1 MDFVTLVVLSIPLAL
16 LLMRLR
22 PASLRLYLAAA
33 MLPSFILLN
42 VHMVLAPNLAFIAT
56 SWPAELLPSPRGCC
70 GGCSRAVGRGR
81 RWRRPPAGAGL
92 RRRRQPWQAPATLPP
107 MDDTPDLQQQ
117 LLEQAE
123 NINALK
129 DNQFA
134 LVAQVQVLQ
143 ATLAAVLLNHP
154 DRAALVTT
162 FERYMKVAKE
172 AAPGLA
178 TRMEGL
184 EAGILSLMGKHQA

>member
-1 MDFVTLVVLSIPLAL
+1 VIQAL
-16 LLMRLR
+16 
-22 PASLRLYLAAA
+22 P
-33 MLPSFILLN
+33 
-42 VHMVLAPNLAFIAT
+42 
-56 SWPAELLPSPRGCC
+56 ELE
-70 GGCSRAVGRGR
+70 RAVRAAP
-81 RWRRPPAGAGL
+81 WRRQ
-92 RRRRQPWQAPATLPP
+92 RDCTSRLPHHRDCYIAR
-107 MDDTPDLQQQ
+107 MDDTQIQDQ

-154 DRAALVTT
+154 DRPALVTT

-172 AAPGLA
+172 AAPSLSN
-178 TRMEGL
+178 RMEGL

>member
-1 MDFVTLVVLSIPLAL
+1 LCLAL
-16 LLMRLR
+16 
-22 PASLRLYLAAA
+22 ACY
-33 MLPSFILLN
+33 
-42 VHMVLAPNLAFIAT
+42 IACM
-56 SWPAELLPSPRGCC
+56 E
-70 GGCSRAVGRGR
+70 
-81 RWRRPPAGAGL
+81 
-92 RRRRQPWQAPATLPP
+92 
-107 MDDTPDLQQQ
+107 DTPDLQNQ

-154 DRAALVTT
+154 DRAALVVT

-172 AAPGLA
+172 AAPTLA

>member
-1 MDFVTLVVLSIPLAL
+1 
-16 LLMRLR
+16 
-22 PASLRLYLAAA
+22 
-33 MLPSFILLN
+33 
-42 VHMVLAPNLAFIAT
+42 
-56 SWPAELLPSPRGCC
+56 
-70 GGCSRAVGRGR
+70 
-81 RWRRPPAGAGL
+81 
-92 RRRRQPWQAPATLPP
+92 
-107 MDDTPDLQQQ
+107 MDDTQIQDQ

-154 DRAALVTT
+154 DRAALAVT

-172 AAPGLA
+172 AAPTLA

>member
-1 MDFVTLVVLSIPLAL
+1 M
-16 LLMRLR
+16 
-22 PASLRLYLAAA
+22 
-33 MLPSFILLN
+33 
-42 VHMVLAPNLAFIAT
+42 
-56 SWPAELLPSPRGCC
+56 E
-70 GGCSRAVGRGR
+70 
-81 RWRRPPAGAGL
+81 
-92 RRRRQPWQAPATLPP
+92 
-107 MDDTPDLQQQ
+107 DTPDLQQQ

-143 ATLAAVLLNHP
+143 AALAAVLLNHP
-154 DRAALVTT
+154 DRPALVAT

-172 AAPGLA
+172 AAPTLA

-184 EAGILSLMGKHQA
+184 EAGVLSLMGKHQA

>member
-1 MDFVTLVVLSIPLAL
+1 M
-16 LLMRLR
+16 
-22 PASLRLYLAAA
+22 
-33 MLPSFILLN
+33 
-42 VHMVLAPNLAFIAT
+42 
-56 SWPAELLPSPRGCC
+56 
-70 GGCSRAVGRGR
+70 
-81 RWRRPPAGAGL
+81 
-92 RRRRQPWQAPATLPP
+92 
-107 MDDTPDLQQQ
+107 DTPDIQAQ

-178 TRMEGL
+178 SRMEGL

>member
-1 MDFVTLVVLSIPLAL
+1 
-16 LLMRLR
+16 
-22 PASLRLYLAAA
+22 
-33 MLPSFILLN
+33 
-42 VHMVLAPNLAFIAT
+42 
-56 SWPAELLPSPRGCC
+56 
-70 GGCSRAVGRGR
+70 
-81 RWRRPPAGAGL
+81 
-92 RRRRQPWQAPATLPP
+92 
-107 MDDTPDLQQQ
+107 MDDNQLQEQ
-117 LLEQAE
+117 LTEHGD
-123 NINALK
+123 NIGALK

-154 DRAALVTT
+154 DRAALVVT

-172 AAPGLA
+172 AAPTLA